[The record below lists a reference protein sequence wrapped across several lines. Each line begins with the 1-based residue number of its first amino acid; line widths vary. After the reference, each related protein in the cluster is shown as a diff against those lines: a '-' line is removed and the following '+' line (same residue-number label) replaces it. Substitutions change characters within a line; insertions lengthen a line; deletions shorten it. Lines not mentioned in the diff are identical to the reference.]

1 MAYDSTNLQLK
12 QAQIGRAHSTGGF
25 PFGGNEWWY
34 RSTVDGTTSVIAS
47 SYFSDGH
54 KRGMRKYDTVVFVD
68 IGSTQLYNLL
78 VTSVTRG
85 AGATVTNVLSTA

>member
-12 QAQIGRAHSTGGF
+12 MAQIGRAHSTSGF
-25 PFGGNEWWY
+25 PFGGNHWWY
-34 RSTVDGTTSVIAS
+34 RSTADGTTSVIAS

-54 KRGMRKYDTVVFVD
+54 KRGMRKYDTVEFVD
-68 IGSTQLYNLL
+68 VGSTQLHRLTG
-78 VTSVTRG
+78 TSVARG